1 MENCFYSL
9 HFIYALIS
17 FAAMNFSASSSS
29 SLHGKST
36 QSILSKACPGLIAR
50 FFVL

>member
-9 HFIYALIS
+9 HFIYAVIS
-17 FAAMNFSASSSS
+17 FAAMNFFAYS
-29 SLHGKST
+29 SLHGKGT